1 MAFDGTWQVYTQEKY
16 EDFLKAIALSD
27 DIIKIAKDIKPIT
40 EIHQTGNTFVIT
52 TKNPNKSVTNT
63 FLLGKEAE
71 MTTMDGKKVKCTV
84 NLTDGKLIAKSD
96 KFIHEQQIVG
106 NEMVE
111 APSLHFS
118 PTDYFLRL
126 SLLHP
131 KEQEDLNQKGEN
143 FIGQQA
149 FLSLPKL

>member
-16 EDFLKAIALSD
+16 EDFLKAIALPD
-27 DIIKIAKDIKPIT
+27 DIIKTAKDIKPIT

-52 TKNPNKSVTNT
+52 SKTTNKSVTNT
-63 FLLGKEAE
+63 FTLGKEAE

-84 NLTDGKLIAKSD
+84 NLKDGKLIAKSD

-111 APSLHFS
+111 VHS
-118 PTDYFLRL
+118 
-126 SLLHP
+126 
-131 KEQEDLNQKGEN
+131 
-143 FIGQQA
+143 QQ
-149 FLSLPKL
+149 PWVC

>member
-16 EDFLKAIALSD
+16 EEFLKAIALSD
-27 DIIKIAKDIKPIT
+27 DIIKTAKDIKPIT

-52 TKNPNKSVTNT
+52 SKTPNKSVTNT
-63 FLLGKEAE
+63 FTLGKEAE

-84 NLTDGKLIAKSD
+84 NLVDGKLIAKSD

-111 APSLHFS
+111 TISCGSATFTRRS
-118 PTDYFLRL
+118 
-126 SLLHP
+126 
-131 KEQEDLNQKGEN
+131 KK
-143 FIGQQA
+143 I
-149 FLSLPKL
+149 

>member
-27 DIIKIAKDIKPIT
+27 DIIKTAKDIKPIT
-40 EIHQTGNTFVIT
+40 EIRQTGNTF
-52 TKNPNKSVTNT
+52 
-63 FLLGKEAE
+63 
-71 MTTMDGKKVKCTV
+71 CTV

-111 APSLHFS
+111 TISCGSATFTRRS
-118 PTDYFLRL
+118 
-126 SLLHP
+126 
-131 KEQEDLNQKGEN
+131 KK
-143 FIGQQA
+143 I
-149 FLSLPKL
+149 

>member
-27 DIIKIAKDIKPIT
+27 DIIKTAKDIKPIT
-40 EIHQTGNTFVIT
+40 EIHQIGNTFVIT
-52 TKNPNKSVTNT
+52 SKTPNKSVTNT
-63 FLLGKEAE
+63 FTLGKEAE

-84 NLTDGKLIAKSD
+84 NLKDGKLIAKSD

-111 APSLHFS
+111 TISCGSATFTRRS
-118 PTDYFLRL
+118 
-126 SLLHP
+126 
-131 KEQEDLNQKGEN
+131 KK
-143 FIGQQA
+143 I
-149 FLSLPKL
+149 